1 MIAADSASCRFRTA
15 GVEDAPALAALGRET
30 FVETFGHLYRP
41 DDLAAFLVSRD
52 EERWREQLADHEFAV
67 RIVEA
72 DGEAVAYAK
81 LGPPSLPFEVNAP
94 SIELRQFYVLRPWQ
108 GTNIARELMDWVLAE
123 ARRRG
128 AAELY
133 LSVFVDNQRARR
145 FYERYGFTFVAPY
158 AFMVG
163 NHADEDHIMRLVLD
177 EAPEERR

>member
-1 MIAADSASCRFRTA
+1 MIATDITSCRFRTA
-15 GVEDAPALAALGRET
+15 RVEDAPALAALGRET

-41 DDLAAFLVSRD
+41 DDLAAFLVSHD

-72 DGEAVAYAK
+72 DGQAVAYAK
-81 LGPPSLPFEVNAP
+81 LGPPSLPFEVSAP

-163 NHADEDHIMRLVLD
+163 NHADEDHIMRLDLNQ
-177 EAPEERR
+177 APEERR